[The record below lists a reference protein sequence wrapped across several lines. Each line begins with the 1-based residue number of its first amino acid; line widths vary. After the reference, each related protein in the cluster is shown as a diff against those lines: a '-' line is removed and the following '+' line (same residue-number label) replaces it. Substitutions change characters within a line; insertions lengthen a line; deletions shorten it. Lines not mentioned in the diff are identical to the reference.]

1 MIKTKSY
8 GKFLYLPST
17 LDRKEGF
24 LKYKDN
30 VHLHPVDLS
39 IDDLKEITRHE
50 EINPALLENND
61 VRGTIAGGCYKIMK
75 KIAEVSNQNLI
86 KNSDAFIS
94 GGGKIDPEN
103 DFLWIN
109 DSYKLSKEKFQLTY

>member
-1 MIKTKSY
+1 M
-8 GKFLYLPST
+8 G
-17 LDRKEGF
+17 
-24 LKYKDN
+24 N
-30 VHLHPVDLS
+30 
-39 IDDLKEITRHE
+39 E
-50 EINPALLENND
+50 EINPALLENKN
-61 VRGTIAGGCYKIMK
+61 VRGTIIGGYYKIMK

-86 KNSDAFIS
+86 RNSDAFIS